1 MKVLVTGGRGQ
12 LGRATARRCTAASHE
27 VVALDVEH
35 LDIRDRGALDRMLA
49 QHRPDVVINAAAYTA
64 VDRAETERDAAF
76 AINATGAGNVA
87 QACEAAGIRALHVS
101 TDYVFDGT
109 ASAPYVETDPLAPLG
124 AYGETKAAGE
134 ALVLAAG
141 GTVVRT
147 SWLFEAGGPSFVNTM
162 LRLCLERPV
171 LRVVG
176 DQVGC
181 PTWADDLADALLVL
195 AQRPTIERTYHFC
208 NEGVTSWH
216 GFAVAIVDAART
228 HRPVACERIEAITT
242 AEYPLPARRPAYSV
256 LDTTRIRAA
265 GVVPPSWRRGLEV
278 VVAEVLTR

>member
-1 MKVLVTGGRGQ
+1 
-12 LGRATARRCTAASHE
+12 

-35 LDIRDRGALDRMLA
+35 LDIRDRDALDRSLA

-87 QACEAAGIRALHVS
+87 RACEAAGIRALHVS

-109 ASAPYVETDPLAPLG
+109 NAVPYVETDPVAPLG
-124 AYGETKAAGE
+124 AYGESKAAGE
-134 ALVLAAG
+134 VLVHAAG
-141 GTVVRT
+141 GTIVRT

-162 LRLCLERPV
+162 LRLCQERPV
-171 LRVVG
+171 LRVVD
-176 DQVGC
+176 DQLGC

-195 AQRPTIERTYHFC
+195 AQRPTVERTYHFC
-208 NEGVTSWH
+208 NEGMTSWH
-216 GFAVAIVDAART
+216 GFAVAIVESARA
-228 HRPVACERIEAITT
+228 HRPVATERVDAITT
-242 AEYPLPARRPAYSV
+242 AEYPTPARRPAYSV

-265 GVVPPSWRRGLEV
+265 GAEPPSWRRGLEV
-278 VVAEVLTR
+278 VVAEVLRR